1 MLNNDFKGNQ
11 NNYRG
16 GKKDYF
22 AEARKAHKSDNQ
34 QNTSDHV
41 PYKMS
46 ITSIPFNADNGS
58 KLMRSAELNE
68 LIYDVFASTFNDF
81 YGCMVEQN
89 MTDGRPELHLY
100 FKHKNA
106 ANMDKSKLTAFEAP
120 NTNKNTAKGNS
131 LNERFQNSVI
141 NRNKTAHNKNYI
153 ITDAGK
159 DILGSLMVNR
169 GNQPINWNQCLVEM
183 PDNSYG
189 NPQFTSLMVSVKGI
203 DLLKVIALIYGNKIE
218 VKEEDGSTHMDK
230 VIYECSIVRV
240 QSVGNVY
247 QNPQGT
253 VLSLNFILSIQQLN
267 IDKVNKLAQEFGAIP
282 VAGTTPM
289 FRK

>member
-11 NNYRG
+11 NNRG
-16 GKKDYF
+16 GKPDYF
-22 AEARKAHKSDNQ
+22 AEARKSKKNNQ
-34 QNTSDHV
+34 VNSTPNHV
-41 PYKMS
+41 PYKMTIS
-46 ITSIPFNADNGS
+46 SIPFNADNGS

-89 MTDGRPELHLY
+89 MQDKRPELHLY

-106 ANMDKSKLTAFEAP
+106 ANMDKSKLTAFDSP
-120 NTNKNTAKGNS
+120 VNNSNSGKGTS
-131 LNERFQNSVI
+131 INERVQNAII
-141 NRNKTAHNKNYI
+141 NRSKTAHNKNYI
-153 ITDAGK
+153 ITEAGK
-159 DILGSLMVNR
+159 DILGSLMINR
-169 GNQPINWNQCLVEM
+169 GGQAINWNQCLVEM

-189 NPQFTSLMVSVKGI
+189 NPQFSSLMVAVKGI

-218 VKEEDGSTHMDK
+218 VKEEDGTTHFDK
-230 VIYECSIVRV
+230 VVYECSIVRV
-240 QSVGNVY
+240 QSIGNVY

>member
-11 NNYRG
+11 IYRG
-16 GKKDYF
+16 GKEDVF
-22 AEARKAHKSDNQ
+22 AEARKGKSRKQ
-34 QNTSDHV
+34 QSNPDHE

-46 ITSIPFNADNGS
+46 ISSIPFNADNGS

-81 YGCMVEQN
+81 YGCMVERNLQN
-89 MTDGRPELHLY
+89 GRPELHLY

-106 ANMDKSKLTAFEAP
+106 ANMDKSKLTAFDAP
-120 NTNKNTAKGNS
+120 NTNNNKADSKNDS
-131 LNERFQNSVI
+131 LNARFQNTVA
-141 NRNKTAHNKNYI
+141 NRSKTAHNKNYI

-159 DILGSLMVNR
+159 DILGSLMVNNR
-169 GNQPINWNQCLVEM
+169 SNQINWNQCLVEM
-183 PDNSYG
+183 VDNSYS
-189 NPQFTSLMVSVKGI
+189 NPQFTSLMVAVKGI

-218 VKEEDGSTHMDK
+218 VREEDGSVHKDK
-230 VIYECSIVRV
+230 VIYECSIIRE
-240 QSVGNVY
+240 QSVGNVW
-247 QNPQGT
+247 QNAQGT

-267 IDKVNKLAQEFGAIP
+267 IDKVNKLAQQLGAIP
-282 VAGTTPM
+282 LVGTTPM